1 MNKTPEGISMS
12 FLKTAKR
19 LPRKGGK
26 IVLNRNNPEHVS
38 WAEGGLVAKFAS
50 LLKTDKKYLLSVNLI
65 MIPWLIS
72 CSHHH

>member
-26 IVLNRNNPEHVS
+26 IVLDRNNPEHVS
-38 WAEGGLVAKFAS
+38 WTEEFSNCLIRGQVFEIAR
-50 LLKTDKKYLLSVNLI
+50 KK
-65 MIPWLIS
+65 
-72 CSHHH
+72 